1 MKSFFKEKGLYLFCL
16 ALVLAA
22 TVSGVLALRTVVRG
36 VQELTQSRQDPARED
51 AVWSEPGAIV
61 QEPVTGLPESA
72 PAAAQDRAGEGAA
85 SAGSPAAS
93 SGSGEDPASSDAAQS
108 TAGSAG
114 PSAAP
119 ALPRTLPTD
128 KAPLAEFSG
137 DELVYNETLGDWRTH
152 NGADYAVT
160 AGGDVPAAAAGR
172 VTSVYEDPL
181 WGWVVQVADR
191 GGTVWRY
198 CGLAEAAVAQDD
210 TVARGDTLGV
220 VGTIAGESRLGPHFH
235 LETQKDEAWLDPE
248 QVLGKQ

>member
-1 MKSFFKEKGLYLFCL
+1 MNHIKQFFREKGLYLFCL
-16 ALVLAA
+16 AMVFAA
-22 TVSGVLALRTVVRG
+22 TAAGILALRTVVSN
-36 VQELTQSRQDPARED
+36 VADLTRTRKEALQNDSAWTQPDTAIDKPAQDVPKPTTTPAATEKPS
-51 AVWSEPGAIV
+51 ATP
-61 QEPVTGLPESA
+61 A
-72 PAAAQDRAGEGAA
+72 PAAAQAPKA
-85 SAGSPAAS
+85 
-93 SGSGEDPASSDAAQS
+93 
-108 TAGSAG
+108 T
-114 PSAAP
+114 AAP
-119 ALPRTLPTD
+119 PAQTVTKPGIWD
-128 KAPLAEFSG
+128 AKPLAAFSG
-137 DELVYNETLGDWRTH
+137 NELVYSATLGDWRTH